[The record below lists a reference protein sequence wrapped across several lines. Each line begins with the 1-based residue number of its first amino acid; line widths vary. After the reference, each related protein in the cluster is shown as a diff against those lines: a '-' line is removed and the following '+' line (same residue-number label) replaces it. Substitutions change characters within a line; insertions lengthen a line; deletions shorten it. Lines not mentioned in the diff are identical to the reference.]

1 MAIKEFKEGDE
12 DEFSRRTIQREIKM
26 LKMLKSDYVVG
37 IKEAFKKK
45 GKIYLI
51 FEYFERNLLNL
62 IEKHEHG
69 LEPSLI
75 AALFYKIIKCLQY
88 LHSKNIIHRDV
99 KPENILLSA
108 DHSVLKICDFG
119 FARFLPDADYDLTE
133 YVATRW
139 YRSPELLVG
148 EPYGKPADMWAVGCM
163 VGELVDGQPMFP
175 GDDEIDQLYIIQ
187 KSVGDLTHHQQLCFK
202 NNPKFAEIELP
213 QVKRTD
219 SIETRYLGKI
229 EKNALSFMKAC
240 LKMDAS
246 ERLTVDE
253 ALKHPYLLP
262 FSIHDN

>member
-99 KPENILLSA
+99 KP
-108 DHSVLKICDFG
+108 
-119 FARFLPDADYDLTE
+119 
-133 YVATRW
+133 
-139 YRSPELLVG
+139 
-148 EPYGKPADMWAVGCM
+148 
-163 VGELVDGQPMFP
+163 
-175 GDDEIDQLYIIQ
+175 
-187 KSVGDLTHHQQLCFK
+187 
-202 NNPKFAEIELP
+202 
-213 QVKRTD
+213 
-219 SIETRYLGKI
+219 
-229 EKNALSFMKAC
+229 
-240 LKMDAS
+240 
-246 ERLTVDE
+246 
-253 ALKHPYLLP
+253 
-262 FSIHDN
+262 